1 MNEVRLPKVRRARGI
16 AFLFLTMALCAQVA
30 MGQTEARKPAQRV
43 SGVVTAVDAA
53 AGKMTLKSDAG
64 GTAEVTFSG
73 QTRCL
78 RVPAGE
84 KDPKNWPKIAT
95 TELAVGDRVVARGAA
110 GDGGAIA
117 ATTILVMTKADV
129 AGREDQEREDWR
141 KRGISGTVAAI
152 DPASKLIT
160 VTLRGRGAAGT
171 MFVDAAN
178 VTAFR
183 RYAPDSI
190 RFADAK
196 PGTFADLQV
205 GDQLRALGE
214 RSADGTHY
222 AAAQIVSGAFQTIAG
237 TVVSVDA
244 AGNTIHLTNTQT
256 KQPVTVHVNGDALV
270 RRLPAEMAGMLAR
283 RMGGGTT
290 GGTGGPGGAGGQGWQ
305 HGPPGAAGAP
315 GGGAGH
321 ASGSA
326 GGGGAGNGASDI
338 RQMLERLPAVSL
350 ADLKP
355 GDALIVSGS
364 KSADPSN
371 LAAMTV
377 VAGVEPFLAAAPRSR
392 GGQVNLGS
400 WSMDAGTPAE

>member
-1 MNEVRLPKVRRARGI
+1 MNEVEDGKVRSSRA
-16 AFLFLTMALCAQVA
+16 AAYVLLMAAICGQAAV
-30 MGQTEARKPAQRV
+30 GQTEARKPAPRV
-43 SGVVTAVDAA
+43 SGVVTAVDAG

-64 GTAEVTFSG
+64 GAAEVTFSE

-95 TELAVGDRVVARGAA
+95 TELTVGDRVVARGAA
-110 GDGGAIA
+110 GDGGVIA

-129 AGREDQEREDWR
+129 AGREEQEKEEWR
-141 KRGISGTVAAI
+141 KRGIAGTIAAI
-152 DPASKLIT
+152 DPASKLVT
-160 VTLRGRGAAGT
+160 VTLRGRGGTET
-171 MFVDAAN
+171 MFVDASKAA
-178 VTAFR
+178 AFR

-214 RSADGTHY
+214 RSPDGTHY
-222 AAAQIVSGAFQTIAG
+222 AAAEIVSGAFQTIAG

-244 AGNTIHLTNTQT
+244 AGNTIHLTNSQT
-256 KQPVTVHVNGDALV
+256 KQAVTVHLNSDALV
-270 RRLPAEMAGMLAR
+270 RRLPAEMAAMLAR
-283 RMGGGTT
+283 RMGGGGAGAGVT
-290 GGTGGPGGAGGQGWQ
+290 GGTGGQPAAPGAGP
-305 HGPPGAAGAP
+305 GPGRGY
-315 GGGAGH
+315 
-321 ASGSA
+321 
-326 GGGGAGNGASDI
+326 GGGGTGAPDI

-350 ADLKP
+350 GEIKP

-364 KSADPSN
+364 KSADPTN
-371 LAAMTV
+371 FAAMTI

-400 WSMDAGTPAE
+400 WSMDAGTPTE

>member
-1 MNEVRLPKVRRARGI
+1 MLLPV
-16 AFLFLTMALCAQVA
+16 LALIGHGA

-43 SGVVTAVDAA
+43 SGEVTAVDAA

-64 GTAEVTFSG
+64 GTAEVTFSE

-95 TELAVGDRVVARGAA
+95 AELAVGDRVVARGAA
-110 GDGGAIA
+110 ADGGAIA
-117 ATTILVMTKADV
+117 ATAILVMTKADV
-129 AGREDQEREDWR
+129 AGREEKEREEWR
-141 KRGISGTVAAI
+141 TRGIAGTIAAI

-160 VTLRGRGAAGT
+160 VTLRGRSGAGT

-196 PGTFADLQV
+196 PGAFADLEV

-244 AGNTIHLTNTQT
+244 AGNTIHLTNSQT
-256 KQPVTVHVNGDALV
+256 KQTVAVHVNGDALV

-283 RMGGGTT
+283 RMGGGAAGAGA
-290 GGTGGPGGAGGQGWQ
+290 GGTGGPGGQGWQ
-305 HGPPGAAGAP
+305 HGPPGAGAAGAP
-315 GGGAGH
+315 GAGPGH
-321 ASGSA
+321 YAGSA
-326 GGGGAGNGASDI
+326 GGGGAGNGAPDI
-338 RQMLERLPAVSL
+338 RQMLEHLPAVTL
-350 ADLKP
+350 AELKP

-371 LAAMTV
+371 FAAMTI

-400 WSMDAGTPAE
+400 WSMDAGTPTE